1 MSRTVI
7 LLLLVVVAYV
17 SLSNASC
24 PANEIMKSCS
34 SECEPKCGQK
44 TQVDCIEMCK
54 GPRCQ
59 CKSGYMRN
67 SHNKCV
73 LPKNC

>member
-7 LLLLVVVAYV
+7 LFLLVVVAYV

-24 PANEIMKSCS
+24 PANEVMKACS

-44 TQVDCIEMCK
+44 MHIDCIEVCK
-54 GPRCQ
+54 APRCQ
-59 CKSGYMRN
+59 CKRGYMRDSN
-67 SHNKCV
+67 NKCV